1 MKSNQKSTK
10 DVELKCPI
18 CQTIKSINVPEN
30 VLSQKEFGTVKI
42 QIPPGA
48 VCEHQFLVF
57 LDTKGIVR
65 SYEKIDIQMAKSTNQ
80 TLKKATGT
88 ITLRTLIELFGTDGI
103 FNLIHGVVF
112 NYPSY
117 IIIDEDFEL
126 SEELL
131 NFIADR
137 LLPEEYKGK
146 KTIHLILGSDY
157 DKVYS
162 KLKLDKNALLMGT
175 HKDILQTPWDGK
187 LKFEEEMV
195 NKALEIIDDEEQ
207 LYIIRNDIAK
217 LVKEAEAVEKM
228 LKNTEEV
235 SEKELKRRLIRD
247 LNISKISNYRLKL
260 IKDFIKRHISAE
272 LILKIK

>member
-1 MKSNQKSTK
+1 MESNQKLTK
-10 DVELKCPI
+10 DVELKCPF
-18 CQTIKSINVPEN
+18 CQTVKNIKVPES

-42 QIPPGA
+42 QIPVNA

-57 LDTKGIVR
+57 LDTNGIVR
-65 SYEKIDIQMAKSTNQ
+65 SYEKIDIQMAKDTP
-80 TLKKATGT
+80 TKAPRTM
-88 ITLRTLIELFGTDGI
+88 TLRTLIELFGTDGI
-103 FNLIHGVVF
+103 FNLIHGIVF

-126 SEELL
+126 SEDLL

-137 LLPEEYKGK
+137 LLPDEYKGK
-146 KTIHLILGSDY
+146 KTIHLIRGSDY
-157 DKVYS
+157 NKIYS
-162 KLKLDKNALLMGT
+162 KLKLDKNALLIGT
-175 HKDILQTPWDGK
+175 HKDIIQTPWDEK

-195 NKALEIIDDEEQ
+195 NKALEIIDYDEQ
-207 LYIIRNDIAK
+207 LYVIRNNIAK

-228 LKNTEEV
+228 LKDTEEI
-235 SEKELKRRLIRD
+235 SEKELKRQLMRD

-260 IKDFIKRHISAE
+260 IKEFIKRHISAE